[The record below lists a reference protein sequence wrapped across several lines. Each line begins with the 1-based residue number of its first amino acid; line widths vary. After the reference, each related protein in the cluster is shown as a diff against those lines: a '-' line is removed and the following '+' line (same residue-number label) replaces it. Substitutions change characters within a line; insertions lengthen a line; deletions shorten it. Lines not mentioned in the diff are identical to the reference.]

1 MKIDKLKKVFSE
13 LPKPVLITIA
23 FIFLLFLST
32 PLLITLI
39 KPSER
44 KVTPPTPPVR
54 EKVQEEKASQQVNSS
69 LSTEIPSSLL
79 EAKAREIELLKKEGK
94 YFSGIESTEKSSPE
108 GSRKVSTADSSF
120 EVTDKLPPPSFSHTP
135 ATPHTVTPPKF
146 EEEKEKEKEEPAYIK
161 QARQIWEDVVNAKPA
176 VGKLVSLT
184 NKKSKNEEAK
194 LTESTKASSSQKVF
208 DPRKVLLIGEFYK
221 ATIKTTV
228 TSANPQAIVIAQ
240 LNEGLKNAKLLGK
253 ISGLIG
259 DEYRLNVVFDKLIY
273 EEKVYP
279 ISGIA
284 YSLDKTVGVA
294 SELKYNV
301 LAKIFTTGTLAFG
314 QAMTEALRE
323 DEKTQISTLWG
334 VEVVEKKAENR
345 FREGVLAG
353 TSAAFETAK
362 NKMENYAAQKQD
374 VKVILREGTPI
385 YVIFTEL

>member
-1 MKIDKLKKVFSE
+1 VNLNKLKKIFSE

-23 FIFLLFLST
+23 FVFLLFLST

-39 KPSER
+39 KPSEK
-44 KVTPPTPPVR
+44 KVIPPTPPVKK
-54 EKVQEEKASQQVNSS
+54 EVKEEVQKKTNQTQTSS
-69 LSTEIPSSLL
+69 TPNAEVPSSLL
-79 EAKAREIELLKKEGK
+79 EAKMKEVELLKKQGK
-94 YFSGIESTEKSSPE
+94 YFSGIEPSTNEN
-108 GSRKVSTADSSF
+108 F
-120 EVTDKLPPPSFSHTP
+120 EMTDKLPSPYAP
-135 ATPHTVTPPKF
+135 ATPHSVTPLKS
-146 EEEKEKEKEEPAYIK
+146 EGEEPPYLKLAK
-161 QARQIWEDVVNAKPA
+161 QIWEDVTSAKPA
-176 VGKLVSLT
+176 VGKLVSLA
-184 NKKSKNEEAK
+184 NKNKENESKSESEEAN
-194 LTESTKASSSQKVF
+194 LARSTKTSSSQKTF
-208 DPRKVLLIGEFYK
+208 DPRKVLSVGEFYK

-228 TSANPQAIVIAQ
+228 TSASPQAVVIAQ
-240 LNEGLKNAKLLGK
+240 LNEGLRNAKLLGK

-259 DEYRLNVVFDKLIY
+259 DEYRLNVVFDQLVYDK
-273 EEKVYP
+273 ETYP
-279 ISGIA
+279 INAIA

-353 TSAAFETAK
+353 TSATFETAQ
-362 NKMENYAAQKQD
+362 NKMENYAEQKQD